1 MKELGGFRMGPFELM
16 DFIGHD
22 VNYTVSE
29 TVFKAFFYDPRYRP
43 SFTQKR
49 LVEAGY
55 LGKKSGKGFYS
66 YENAEANP
74 GPHKNHELGN
84 HIMQRIVVR
93 IINEAADA
101 YYLKIASKE
110 DIDLAMTA
118 GVNYPKGPLAWADE
132 WGVSHCV
139 NLLDDLYDQY
149 REGQYRCT
157 VLLRKMAETN
167 ERFFNQSKVDLT
179 KENYG

>member
-1 MKELGGFRMGPFELM
+1 MGPFELM

-29 TVFKAFFYDPRYRP
+29 TVFEAFFYEPRYKP

-55 LGKKSGKGFYS
+55 LGRKSGRGFYD
-66 YENAEANP
+66 YENPSNNP
-74 GPHKNHELGN
+74 QPDTDHELG
-84 HIMQRIVVR
+84 HEIMQRIVVR

-101 YYLKIASKE
+101 YYLNIASKE
-110 DIDLAMTA
+110 DIDLAMTK
-118 GVNYPKGPLAWADE
+118 GVNYPTGPLAWCDQ
-132 WGVSHCV
+132 WGISHCV
-139 NLLDDLYDQY
+139 NMLDKLYGQY

-167 ERFFNQSKVDLT
+167 ERFFN
-179 KENYG
+179 